1 MPERLLFV
9 KLSSLVNVYS
19 PAYQEFIA
27 RLRLARNEAGLT
39 QVEAARILKKP
50 HSYVSKCELGERRVD
65 FIEALVFAKL
75 YKKPLA
81 FFSDRLPS

>member
-1 MPERLLFV
+1 M
-9 KLSSLVNVYS
+9 NIYS

-27 RLRLARNEAGLT
+27 RLRLARNQAGLT
-39 QVEAARILKKP
+39 QLETAKVLKKP

-65 FIEALVFAKL
+65 FIEALAFAKL

-81 FFSDRLPS
+81 FFSKRLPS

>member
-1 MPERLLFV
+1 M
-9 KLSSLVNVYS
+9 NIYS

-27 RLRLARNEAGLT
+27 RLRLARKQAGMT
-39 QVEAARILKKP
+39 QVEVSIKLGKS

-65 FIEALVFAKL
+65 FIEALQFAKL

-81 FFSDRLPS
+81 FFSRRLPD